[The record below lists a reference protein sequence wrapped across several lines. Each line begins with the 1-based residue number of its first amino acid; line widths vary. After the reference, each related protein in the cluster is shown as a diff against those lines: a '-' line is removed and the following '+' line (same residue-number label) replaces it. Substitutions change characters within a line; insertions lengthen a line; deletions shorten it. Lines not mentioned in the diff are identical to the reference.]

1 MVLKNVKKVAYCII
15 AFVILSL
22 SAFSYIQTKRVGL
35 YRDRCEYYR
44 VQLTEATNREQQLV
58 DSVRRT
64 AEILSSTTNTV
75 GDLREKLKAV
85 RQEYENMEK
94 LLSGVSCDTSRG
106 TDK

>member
-1 MVLKNVKKVAYCII
+1 MKYVKTLLIGFVAIT
-15 AFVILSL
+15 ILSL
-22 SAFSYIQTKRVGL
+22 SVLSYVQTKRVGL

-44 VQLTEATNREQQLV
+44 VQLTDATNREQQLV

-64 AEILSSTTNTV
+64 NEILSETSNTV

-94 LLSGVSCDTSRG
+94 LLSGVCGDTDSG
-106 TDK
+106 TVE